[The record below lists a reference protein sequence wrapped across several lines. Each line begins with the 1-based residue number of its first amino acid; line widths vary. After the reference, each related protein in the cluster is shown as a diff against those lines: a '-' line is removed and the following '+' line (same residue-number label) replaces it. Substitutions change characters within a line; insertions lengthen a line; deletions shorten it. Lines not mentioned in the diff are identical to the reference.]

1 MPHKIPRTAAE
12 AKQRCK
18 RQVHPA
24 ARLQHDPRSCRHRQP
39 LRCSCGHC
47 RQKQADSQPRMEPA
61 CQRKPAQCRQQRC
74 TQQKPRPTPLLQQCQ
89 TADPRASKYAHQAGK
104 IPPQRRR
111 WELHLPQHPKPDRR
125 RGHCV
130 DRRQIPGDSL
140 IAALPQ
146 QPCRRWQD
154 SRQNQRPNPVCH
166 RPQQAVPGAAAQK
179 RRRQCSS
186 AAGRRHTGRQG

>member
-1 MPHKIPRTAAE
+1 MPHEIPRTAAE

-39 LRCSCGHC
+39 LRCGCGHC

-61 CQRKPAQCRQQRC
+61 CQRKPAQRRQQRRP
-74 TQQKPRPTPLLQQCQ
+74 QQKPRPTPLLQQCQ

-146 QPCRRWQD
+146 QPRRRWQD